1 MEDFDIRDY
10 IWNIFEIRK
19 YNRTKGIYPALNM
32 FISNVA
38 FGYEKYKGAL
48 FIHYKN
54 ASEDWN
60 DLTEPEKDI
69 QRSMFKKVMYYLG
82 DDLYKAWSSH
92 NRIDFYSI
100 CYTDISEFGPPP
112 TCRKSKKKKSKRNG
126 FRYKG
131 KKKQIPK

>member
-1 MEDFDIRDY
+1 MESFDIRDY

-32 FISNVA
+32 FITNVA
-38 FGYEKYKGAL
+38 FGYAKYKGAL
-48 FIHYKN
+48 FIHYKD
-54 ASEDWN
+54 ASEEWN

-92 NRIDFYSI
+92 NRMSFYSI
-100 CYTDISEFGPPP
+100 CYTDISKFDPPA
-112 TCRKSKKKKSKRNG
+112 CHKSKNKRSKKNG